1 MNESIAI
8 LVFIL
13 LMFLRELS
21 DIRKIQIKARK
32 KPCQM
37 LMSVFIAIGLVALFW
52 SNKSIFDLRLL
63 TFVAL
68 VLFYG
73 FAPQG
78 IGSKRVIKVGILNGD
93 LDKYQKIELESC
105 DPSSHCTKVWF
116 YKKKNSVTVLEVKG
130 NVRLVQKYLCQHV
143 NSKIVQIKS

>member
-13 LMFLRELS
+13 LMFLMELS
-21 DIRKIQIKARK
+21 DIRKIQIKAKK

-37 LMSVFIAIGLVALFW
+37 LMSVFIAISLVVLFW
-52 SNKSIFDLRLL
+52 SDNSILDVRLL
-63 TFVAL
+63 TFIAL

-78 IGSKRVIKVGILNGD
+78 IGSKKVIKLGTLNGD

-105 DPSSHCTKVWF
+105 DPKSHCTKVWF
-116 YKKKNSVTVLEVKG
+116 YRKKNSVTVLEVKE
-130 NVRLVQKYLCQHV
+130 NIRLVQKYLCQHV